1 MGLLR
6 RWTRQLTGMLGGAAA
21 DRDLDD
27 EIRSHLELHTADN
40 IRAGMSEAEARR
52 AALLRFGPMT
62 TIRDAHRSWRTVPW
76 LDQTLQDLRYAVRLI
91 RKSPGFSAV
100 AIVSLALGIGVN
112 ALAFSI
118 VNAVI
123 LKPLPIANP
132 GEVVFLERD
141 GRFTTSFPAYRDL
154 RDRNTTFAGL
164 AAYRIAPMD
173 LEVGGAPARTW
184 GYLATGNYFE
194 LLGVHPAA
202 GRFFAG
208 DDDRPGADSV
218 AVLSYEGWQRR
229 FNLNPTAIGTTVRIN
244 RQLFTIVGIA
254 PREFR
259 GTEVFYQPELW
270 VPMARQPDIEVGNP
284 WLETRA
290 TSNTMVI
297 GRLLPGISADA
308 AAANLTAIS
317 RQPGARVSTHRARR
331 PFHAHHARAG
341 RQRDANAGDG
351 IHGRRADARGTG
363 AAHRIRQPCCRID
376 CARCRS
382 AA

>member
-1 MGLLR
+1 M
-6 RWTRQLTGMLGGAAA
+6 
-21 DRDLDD
+21 
-27 EIRSHLELHTADN
+27 
-40 IRAGMSEAEARR
+40 
-52 AALLRFGPMT
+52 PC
-62 TIRDAHRSWRTVPW
+62 
-76 LDQTLQDLRYAVRLI
+76 
-91 RKSPGFSAV
+91 
-100 AIVSLALGIGVN
+100 
-112 ALAFSI
+112 AFSI

-132 GEVVFLERD
+132 AEVVFLERD

-164 AAYRIAPMD
+164 AGYRIAPMD

-229 FNLNPTAIGTTVRIN
+229 FNRNPTAIGTTVRIN

-259 GTEVFYQPELW
+259 GTEVFYQPEL
-270 VPMARQPDIEVGNP
+270 VG
-284 WLETRA
+284 
-290 TSNTMVI
+290 
-297 GRLLPGISADA
+297 ADGA
-308 AAANLTAIS
+308 AAGYRS
-317 RQPGARVSTHRARR
+317 RQSLARELARR
-331 PFHAHHARAG
+331 RT
-341 RQRDANAGDG
+341 RW
-351 IHGRRADARGTG
+351 
-363 AAHRIRQPCCRID
+363 
-376 CARCRS
+376 
-382 AA
+382 